1 MADVSDSLKAAHYYT
16 YVKLYKKY
24 VSGSF
29 KSGFGTTS
37 SGMSA
42 GARADFYTYPDSDN
56 EKGLFHISTQR
67 TSGAHAGDD
76 RYYSLP
82 LHIVSLEVLQ
92 HNKFTQNNEKFFV
105 NLDKLKKL
113 PSKRKIKIVNFYFH
127 TSIGSDLFRK
137 NEPAAEP
144 HTICIEFENGAIY
157 GFKYWKDAYTNWLKV
172 NNDRDI
178 TYDYWLNNGYSF
190 DGKYYLN
197 TRNYESI
204 TYKKYFIGKLEINP
218 ETGREEPVYFKQS
231 IEKLE
236 AEAYLYRNKLHPN
249 NLSDISNLI
258 AWYRKDDN
266 GSYIYNPFIRQY
278 VLKDPYSKT
287 YWEVPMSVHA
297 DGLMRK
303 AHRQMKENFKQTG
316 IYETN
321 IQRKKREAI
330 EEGED

>member
-1 MADVSDSLKAAHYYT
+1 MAAVSDSLKAAHYFT
-16 YVKLYKKY
+16 NVKLYKKHIP
-24 VSGSF
+24 GSF

-37 SGMSA
+37 VGTSA
-42 GARADFYTYPDSDN
+42 GARADFYTYPDNDN
-56 EKGLFHISTQR
+56 LKGLFHISTQR
-67 TSGAHAGDD
+67 TTGAYAGDD

-105 NLDKLKKL
+105 NLEKIKKL

-127 TSIGSDLFRK
+127 TTIGSDLFRK
-137 NEPAAEP
+137 NEPPVEP

-172 NNDRDI
+172 SKDRDI
-178 TYDYWLNNGYSF
+178 TYDYWLNIGYSF

-197 TRNYESI
+197 TRNYENI
-204 TYKKYFIGKLEINP
+204 KYKKYFIGKLEINP
-218 ETGREEPVYFKQS
+218 ETGKEEPVYFKQS

-236 AEAYLYRNKLHPN
+236 AEAYLYRHKLHPN

-258 AWYRKDDN
+258 AWYRRDDN

-287 YWEVPMSVHA
+287 
-297 DGLMRK
+297 
-303 AHRQMKENFKQTG
+303 F
-316 IYETN
+316 
-321 IQRKKREAI
+321 
-330 EEGED
+330 